1 VRAGALNA
9 CPWRRGS
16 GAGEGGT
23 PGRGGV
29 ALRPWEEEERASG
42 GRGRPAG
49 GTRLSVSV

>member
-23 PGRGGV
+23 PGRGGA
-29 ALRPWEEEERASG
+29 ALRPWEEEERAREVG
-42 GRGRPAG
+42 DDLLVGPACQ
-49 GTRLSVSV
+49 